1 MYRQDCFVWLVFILL
16 MCSYFLITNSFNIKS
31 VVLLDMKLV
40 VADNSYQIFGELVL
54 D

>member
-1 MYRQDCFVWLVFILL
+1 

>member
-1 MYRQDCFVWLVFILL
+1 MWPVFILL
-16 MCSYFLITNSFNIKS
+16 KCSYFLVTNSFNVKS

-40 VADNSYQIFGELVL
+40 VADNGYQIFGELVL